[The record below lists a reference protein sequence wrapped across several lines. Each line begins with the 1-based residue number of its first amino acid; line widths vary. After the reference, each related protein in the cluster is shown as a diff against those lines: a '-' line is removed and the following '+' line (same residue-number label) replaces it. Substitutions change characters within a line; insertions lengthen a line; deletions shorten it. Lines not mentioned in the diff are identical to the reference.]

1 MLALVKYSRTRL
13 HTEYSTA
20 FGTIRPVRQADRVFR
35 AALFSRF
42 LIQEFD
48 RHLTRKELAAQIRI
62 SPRYIASI
70 ENSGQTPSLQVFY
83 RFVTCLDMSVD
94 QFFFPE
100 KVIAKTTQRRQ
111 LDTLLDNISENG
123 LRIITAVAKEIADTE
138 QKNSLK

>member
-1 MLALVKYSRTRL
+1 MFVKQQAERINFKPFEQTIKSTR
-13 HTEYSTA
+13 EKK
-20 FGTIRPVRQADRVFR
+20 G
-35 AALFSRF
+35 
-42 LIQEFD
+42 
-48 RHLTRKELAAQIRI
+48 LTRKELAAQIRI

-70 ENSGQTPSLQVFY
+70 ENSGQTPSLHVFY

-94 QFFFPE
+94 QFFFPK

-111 LDTLLDNISENG
+111 LVTLLDNISENG